1 MKVSGKTNEDTLEP
15 THQSEDVKTSETEST
30 HSKQKRYQRIE
41 SFLRTINESTEDDL
55 FKLMESMSLVDL
67 TNFFIDNLE
76 SVDEVFQ
83 FMDRINKPQ
92 RDFLNTH
99 YS

>member
-1 MKVSGKTNEDTLEP
+1 MKIQDKTKEDILEP
-15 THQSEDVKTSETEST
+15 AQQSEDVKTSETELT
-30 HSKQKRYQRIE
+30 HFEQKRYQRIE
-41 SFLRTINESTEDDL
+41 SLLRTINESTEDDL
-55 FKLMESMSLVDL
+55 FKLMESMSLMDL
-67 TNFFIDNLE
+67 TNFFVDNLE

-83 FMDRINKPQ
+83 FMDKINKPQ

>member
-1 MKVSGKTNEDTLEP
+1 M
-15 THQSEDVKTSETEST
+15 ESALFE
-30 HSKQKRYQRIE
+30 QKKLQRIE
-41 SFLRTINESTEDDL
+41 SLLRTINQSTEDDL

-67 TNFFIDNLE
+67 KNFFIDNFE

-83 FMDRINKPQ
+83 LMDRINKLQ

>member
-1 MKVSGKTNEDTLEP
+1 M
-15 THQSEDVKTSETEST
+15 
-30 HSKQKRYQRIE
+30 
-41 SFLRTINESTEDDL
+41 LRTINESTEDDL
-55 FKLMESMSLVDL
+55 FKLMESMSMVDL

-83 FMDRINKPQ
+83 FMDRIKKPQ